1 MRRQYSVWSVKITGT
16 FIEQHVCCATFEQ
29 ACEWAEER
37 RKVESVYNSTREFPD
52 PEPVITSVSRVYS
65 NCERWPDA

>member
-1 MRRQYSVWSVKITGT
+1 MRKKYSVWAVKVSGRLA
-16 FIEQHVCCATFEQ
+16 EQHVCCETFEQ

-37 RKVESVYNSTREFPD
+37 RMAESRYNSACDFKN
-52 PEPVITSVSRVYS
+52 PEPVVTGVTRVHA

>member
-1 MRRQYSVWSVKITGT
+1 MRKHYSIWAVKVSGT
-16 FIEQHVCCATFEQ
+16 FMEQYVCCETFEQ

-37 RKVESVYNSTREFPD
+37 RKDDARYNDTLDFKD
-52 PEPVITSVSRVYS
+52 PEPVITSVSRVHA